1 MMSGVVNAPSPF
13 AGSASVAFSGS
24 VPEKTQV
31 ETKNYKCS
39 VLRRRFQICYAI
51 LVRKLKE
58 VAMMQN
64 APMKSLTDVIC
75 RGGVKL

>member
-31 ETKNYKCS
+31 RTKNYNKFRDIQRS
-39 VLRRRFQICYAI
+39 VSGIIF
-51 LVRKLKE
+51 
-58 VAMMQN
+58 M
-64 APMKSLTDVIC
+64 VIFW
-75 RGGVKL
+75 GVSP

>member
-31 ETKNYKCS
+31 RMKNYNNFRHIQKAIS
-39 VLRRRFQICYAI
+39 GIIFVILQIATVMI
-51 LVRKLKE
+51 IH
-58 VAMMQN
+58 A
-64 APMKSLTDVIC
+64 
-75 RGGVKL
+75 